1 MASRRERLSHL
12 LNSQNY
18 EYEINILW
26 FYHLHWVLIWLI
38 LIVFF
43 RFWRFTWIIRDG
55 KMRGVT
61 AMDITLLEEFK
72 FRWMGTQGNHCYCTT
87 MQSLQNFQ
95 GQLLLLR
102 HHAIPADI
110 NYFYKYS
117 TTIFIQTTTTSTST
131 STSTSTT
138 STLQLPRTTSKTNY
152 YCFNKIILDL
162 GMTTHTHFFC
172 VIFLHFHA
180 QHFKVG
186 DIKLLLEY
194 INFILYCRASYFVC
208 AWLLR
213 TTQLSRL
220 GFVHIWT
227 K

>member
-1 MASRRERLSHL
+1 MGGVWISSNLIKLLRQQYLRQKRNMKDLLLEFGNFFLASRRERLSHL
-12 LNSQNY
+12 LNSQNN
-18 EYEINILW
+18 EYKINILW
-26 FYHLHWVLIWLI
+26 FYHLHWVFIWLI

-43 RFWRFTWIIRDG
+43 RFWRFIWITRDE

-117 TTIFIQTTTTSTST
+117 TTIFIQKITTIPHLHL
-131 STSTSTT
+131 
-138 STLQLPRTTSKTNY
+138 LQL
-152 YCFNKIILDL
+152 L
-162 GMTTHTHFFC
+162 
-172 VIFLHFHA
+172 LHFSY
-180 QHFKVG
+180 QERLLKQ
-186 DIKLLLEY
+186 LLLLQQ
-194 INFILYCRASYFVC
+194 NH
-208 AWLLR
+208 
-213 TTQLSRL
+213 SRL
-220 GFVHIWT
+220 RYDNSHTFFFVL
-227 K
+227 

>member
-1 MASRRERLSHL
+1 
-12 LNSQNY
+12 
-18 EYEINILW
+18 
-26 FYHLHWVLIWLI
+26 
-38 LIVFF
+38 
-43 RFWRFTWIIRDG
+43 
-55 KMRGVT
+55 MRGVT

-72 FRWMGTQGNHCYCTT
+72 FRWMGTQGNHCYCAT

-162 GMTTHTHFFC
+162 GMTTHTHFFLCYNFTLPCTTFQSGWYQTIIGIYKFYSLWSC
-172 VIFLHFHA
+172 VIFCMRVIIENNPAVTARLRSHLD
-180 QHFKVG
+180 KVMTT
-186 DIKLLLEY
+186 
-194 INFILYCRASYFVC
+194 CRHC
-208 AWLLR
+208 IDQWDNIQQR
-213 TTQLSRL
+213 TT
-220 GFVHIWT
+220 
-227 K
+227 